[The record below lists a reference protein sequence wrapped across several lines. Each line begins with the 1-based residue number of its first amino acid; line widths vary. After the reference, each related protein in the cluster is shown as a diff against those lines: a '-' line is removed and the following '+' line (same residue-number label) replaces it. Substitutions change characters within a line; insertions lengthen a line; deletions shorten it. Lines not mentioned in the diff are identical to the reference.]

1 MALLLTA
8 DNVGRAIPIL
18 ADDILV
24 NFDAERRRGAARAL
38 AELAVTR
45 QVILFT
51 CHEEVVAALRE
62 AAPDATRIDL

>member
-1 MALLLTA
+1 MLTA

-24 NFDAERRRGAARAL
+24 NFDASRRRGAARAL
-38 AELAVTR
+38 TELAASR

-51 CHEEVVAALRE
+51 CHEEIVAALQ
-62 AAPDATRIDL
+62 AADPQATIVEL